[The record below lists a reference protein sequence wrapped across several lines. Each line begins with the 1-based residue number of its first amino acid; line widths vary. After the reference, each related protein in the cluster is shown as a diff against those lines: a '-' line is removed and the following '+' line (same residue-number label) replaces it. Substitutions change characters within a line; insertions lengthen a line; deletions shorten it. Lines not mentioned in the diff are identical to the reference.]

1 MMERKS
7 GLKRRRKKNRDVTI
21 ILLTAIIIIIGKNY
35 TRIKLGNA
43 FKILLEIVI
52 NQSLAIYL
60 HIKVK
65 NKKNYFNFYYFFL
78 LKINHHNNHKII
90 KYKSLANQLSHPA

>member
-21 ILLTAIIIIIGKNY
+21 ILLIAIIIITGKNY
-35 TRIKLGNA
+35 TRIKLENA
-43 FKILLEIVI
+43 LKILLEIVI

-65 NKKNYFNFYYFFL
+65 KKLF
-78 LKINHHNNHKII
+78 
-90 KYKSLANQLSHPA
+90 